1 VIFTPTPLPGVL
13 AVDLERRDGRARLLR
28 AQLVPARV
36 PGARP
41 GDGLVQCSVSF
52 NRRRGTLRGMHYQV
66 APHRE
71 AKLVRCT
78 MGALYDVV
86 LDLRPDS
93 PTYRRWHGMELS
105 AENRSALFI
114 PPGVAHG
121 FQTLDDNTEV
131 FYQMDEFFAP
141 DSARGVRWNDPAFA
155 IAWPLPDPILSERD
169 RGYPDY
175 QEPALPC

>member
-1 VIFTPTPLPGVL
+1 MIFTPTPLAGVL
-13 AVDLERRDGRARLLR
+13 AVDLERREDERGFFARSWCRREFQAHGL
-28 AQLVPARV
+28 A
-36 PGARP
+36 
-41 GDGLVQCSVSF
+41 DGLVQCSVSF
-52 NRRRGTLRGMHYQV
+52 NRRRGTLRGMHHQV

-105 AENRSALFI
+105 AGNRSALYI

-141 DSARGVRWNDPAFA
+141 DCARGVRWNDPAFA

-175 QEPALPC
+175 QEPAPPC